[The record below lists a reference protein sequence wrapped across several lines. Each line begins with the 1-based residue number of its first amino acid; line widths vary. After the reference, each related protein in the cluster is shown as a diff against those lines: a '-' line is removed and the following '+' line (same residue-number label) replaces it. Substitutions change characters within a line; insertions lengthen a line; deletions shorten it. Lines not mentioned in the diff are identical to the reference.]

1 MLTSKELRVK
11 AWNSLKGKYWR
22 AFLVILVL
30 GLLASGGTSLQ
41 TSSQTLTETINLVD
55 PSEMDETMELGA
67 AVVGTIATAMAVVG
81 MAISLFVGNAAD
93 VGLAHYFI
101 LNTDS
106 KPSFADAFYG
116 FKVKYLRNI
125 GTLLLVGIK
134 LALWSLL
141 LVVPGIIKSFEYA
154 IIPYILADDP
164 EISSKEAF
172 RKAKEM
178 MMGNKWRLFKLNLSF
193 FGWFVLCVVT
203 CGLGTPF
210 LLPYVSAANAEFYA
224 ELKNQ

>member
-22 AFLVILVL
+22 AFLVVLVL
-30 GLLASGGTSLQ
+30 GLLASIGTSMEAG
-41 TSSQTLTETINLVD
+41 SQNLTDLVNMVD

-67 AVVGTIATAMAVVG
+67 AVIGTAASAIGFVG
-81 MAISLFVGNAAD
+81 MVIALLVGNAAD

-101 LNTDS
+101 LNTDT

-134 LALWSLL
+134 IVLWSFL
-141 LVVPGIIKSFEYA
+141 LVIPGIIKSFEYA
-154 IIPYILADDP
+154 IIPYILADDA

-172 RKAKEM
+172 KKAKEM
-178 MMGNKWRLFKLNLSF
+178 MQGNKWRLFKLNFSF
-193 FGWFVLCVVT
+193 FGWFVLCVLT
-203 CGLGTPF
+203 CGVGTIF

-224 ELKNQ
+224 ELKNK

>member
-1 MLTSKELRVK
+1 MLTSKELRAK

-30 GLLASGGTSLQ
+30 GLLASIGTSLE

-67 AVVGTIATAMAVVG
+67 AVVGTIATVMAVVG

-164 EISSKEAF
+164 EITSKEAF

-178 MMGNKWRLFKLNLSF
+178 MMGNKWRLCKLYISF

-210 LLPYVSAANAEFYA
+210 LLPYVNAANAEFYA
-224 ELKNQ
+224 ELKNK

>member
-22 AFLVILVL
+22 AFLVVLVMS
-30 GLLASGGTSLQ
+30 LLASGGISLQ
-41 TSSQTLTETINLVD
+41 TSSQTLTDALNLVD
-55 PSEMDETMELGA
+55 PSEMDAEMELGA
-67 AVVGTIATAMAVVG
+67 AVVGTIAAVMAAVG

-93 VGLAHYFI
+93 VGLAHYFVR
-101 LNTDS
+101 NVET

-116 FKVKYLRNI
+116 FKVKYFRNI

-154 IIPYILADDP
+154 IIPYILADDA
-164 EISSKEAF
+164 EITSREAF

-178 MMGNKWRLFKLNLSF
+178 MMGNKWRLFKLNFSF

-203 CGLGTPF
+203 CGVGTPF

-224 ELKNQ
+224 DLKNK

>member
-30 GLLASGGTSLQ
+30 GLLASIGTSLE
-41 TSSQTLTETINLVD
+41 TGSQNLTDMLNLVD

-67 AVVGTIATAMAVVG
+67 AVVGTIATVMAVVG

-134 LALWSLL
+134 IVLWSCLL
-141 LVVPGIIKSFEYA
+141 LVPGIIKSIEYS
-154 IIPYILADDP
+154 IIPYILADDA

-172 RKAKEM
+172 KKAKEM
-178 MMGNKWRLFKLNLSF
+178 MMGNKWRLCKLYISF

-224 ELKNQ
+224 ELKNK

>member
-1 MLTSKELRVK
+1 MLTSKELRAK

-30 GLLASGGTSLQ
+30 GLLASIGTSLE
-41 TSSQTLTETINLVD
+41 TGSQNLTDMLNLVD
-55 PSEMDETMELGA
+55 HSEMDETMELGA
-67 AVVGTIATAMAVVG
+67 AVVGTIATVMAVVG

-134 LALWSLL
+134 IVLWSCLL
-141 LVVPGIIKSFEYA
+141 LIPGIIKSVEYS
-154 IIPYILADDP
+154 IIPYILADDA
-164 EISSKEAF
+164 EITSKEAF

-178 MMGNKWRLFKLNLSF
+178 MMGNKWRLCKLYISF

-224 ELKNQ
+224 ELKNK

>member
-125 GTLLLVGIK
+125 GTLQLVGIK

-224 ELKNQ
+224 ELKNK

>member
-67 AVVGTIATAMAVVG
+67 AVVGTIAAAMAVVG

-106 KPSFADAFYG
+106 KPSFADAFDG
-116 FKVKYLRNI
+116 FKGKYLRNI

-134 LALWSLL
+134 LALGSLL

>member
-30 GLLASGGTSLQ
+30 GLLASIGTSLE
-41 TSSQTLTETINLVD
+41 TGSQNLTDMLNLVD

-67 AVVGTIATAMAVVG
+67 AVVGAIATVMAVVG

-134 LALWSLL
+134 IVLWSCLL
-141 LVVPGIIKSFEYA
+141 LIPGIIKSVEYS
-154 IIPYILADDP
+154 IIPYILADDA
-164 EISSKEAF
+164 EITSKEAF

-178 MMGNKWRLFKLNLSF
+178 MMGNKWRLCKLYISF

-224 ELKNQ
+224 ELKNK

>member
-30 GLLASGGTSLQ
+30 GLLASIGTSLE
-41 TSSQTLTETINLVD
+41 TGSQNLTDMLNLVD

-67 AVVGTIATAMAVVG
+67 AVVGTIATVMAVVG

-178 MMGNKWRLFKLNLSF
+178 MMGNKWRLFKLNFSF

>member
-1 MLTSKELRVK
+1 MLTSKELRAK

-30 GLLASGGTSLQ
+30 GLLASIGTSLE
-41 TSSQTLTETINLVD
+41 TGSQNLTDMLNLVD

-67 AVVGTIATAMAVVG
+67 AVVGTIATVMAVVG

-134 LALWSLL
+134 IVLWSCLL
-141 LVVPGIIKSFEYA
+141 LIPGIIKSVEYS
-154 IIPYILADDP
+154 IIPYILADDA
-164 EISSKEAF
+164 EITSKEAF

-178 MMGNKWRLFKLNLSF
+178 MMGNKWRLCKLYISF

-224 ELKNQ
+224 ELKNK

>member
-22 AFLVILVL
+22 AFLVILVMS
-30 GLLASGGTSLQ
+30 LLASGGISLQ
-41 TSSQTLTETINLVD
+41 TSSQTLTDALNLVD
-55 PSEMDETMELGA
+55 PSEMDAEMELGA
-67 AVVGTIATAMAVVG
+67 AVVGTIAAVMAAVG

-93 VGLAHYFI
+93 VGLAHYFVR
-101 LNTDS
+101 NVET

-116 FKVKYLRNI
+116 FKVKYFRNI

-154 IIPYILADDP
+154 IIPYILADDA
-164 EISSKEAF
+164 EITSREAF

-178 MMGNKWRLFKLNLSF
+178 MMGNKWRLFKLNFSF

-203 CGLGTPF
+203 CGVGTPF

-224 ELKNQ
+224 DLKNK

>member
-1 MLTSKELRVK
+1 MLTSKELRAK

-178 MMGNKWRLFKLNLSF
+178 MMGNKWRLFKLNFSF

>member
-1 MLTSKELRVK
+1 MLTSKELRAK

-30 GLLASGGTSLQ
+30 GLLASIGTSLE

-67 AVVGTIATAMAVVG
+67 AVVGAIATVMAVVG

-116 FKVKYLRNI
+116 FKVKYRRNI

>member
-1 MLTSKELRVK
+1 MLTSKELRAK

-30 GLLASGGTSLQ
+30 GLLASIGTSLE
-41 TSSQTLTETINLVD
+41 TCSQNLTDMLNLVD

-67 AVVGTIATAMAVVG
+67 AVVGTIATVMAVVG

-134 LALWSLL
+134 IVLWSCLL
-141 LVVPGIIKSFEYA
+141 LIPGIIKSVEYS

-164 EISSKEAF
+164 EITSKEAF

-178 MMGNKWRLFKLNLSF
+178 MQGNKWRLCKLYISF

>member
-11 AWNSLKGKYWR
+11 AWKSLKGKYWR

-30 GLLASGGTSLQ
+30 GLLASIGTSLE
-41 TSSQTLTETINLVD
+41 TGSQNLTDMLNLVD

-67 AVVGTIATAMAVVG
+67 AVVGTIATVMAVVG

-93 VGLAHYFI
+93 VGLAHYFV

-134 LALWSLL
+134 IVLWSCLL
-141 LVVPGIIKSFEYA
+141 LIPGIIKSVEYS
-154 IIPYILADDP
+154 IIPYILADDA
-164 EISSKEAF
+164 EITSKEAF

-178 MMGNKWRLFKLNLSF
+178 MMGNKWRLCKLYISF

-224 ELKNQ
+224 ELKNK

>member
-11 AWNSLKGKYWR
+11 AWKSLKGKYWR

-141 LVVPGIIKSFEYA
+141 LDVPGIIKSFEYA

>member
-55 PSEMDETMELGA
+55 PSEMDAEMELGA
-67 AVVGTIATAMAVVG
+67 AVVGTIATVMAVVG

-178 MMGNKWRLFKLNLSF
+178 MMGNKWRLFKLNFSF

>member
-30 GLLASGGTSLQ
+30 GLLASIGTSLE
-41 TSSQTLTETINLVD
+41 TGSQNLTETINLVD

-178 MMGNKWRLFKLNLSF
+178 MMGNKWRLFKLNFSF

-224 ELKNQ
+224 ELKNK

>member
-1 MLTSKELRVK
+1 M
-11 AWNSLKGKYWR
+11 
-22 AFLVILVL
+22 I
-30 GLLASGGTSLQ
+30 Q
-41 TSSQTLTETINLVD
+41 
-55 PSEMDETMELGA
+55 
-67 AVVGTIATAMAVVG
+67 
-81 MAISLFVGNAAD
+81 
-93 VGLAHYFI
+93 
-101 LNTDS
+101 
-106 KPSFADAFYG
+106 
-116 FKVKYLRNI
+116 
-125 GTLLLVGIK
+125 
-134 LALWSLL
+134 
-141 LVVPGIIKSFEYA
+141 GIIKSFEYA

-164 EISSKEAF
+164 EITSKEAF

>member
-1 MLTSKELRVK
+1 MMKSKELRVK

-41 TSSQTLTETINLVD
+41 TGSQTLTETINLVD
-55 PSEMDETMELGA
+55 PSEMDAEMELGA
-67 AVVGTIATAMAVVG
+67 AVVGTIATVMAVVG

-93 VGLAHYFI
+93 VGLAHYFVR
-101 LNTDS
+101 NVET

-164 EISSKEAF
+164 EITSKEAF

-224 ELKNQ
+224 ELKNK

>member
-30 GLLASGGTSLQ
+30 GLLASIGTSLE
-41 TSSQTLTETINLVD
+41 TGSQNLTETINLVD

-67 AVVGTIATAMAVVG
+67 AVVGTIATVMAVVG

-224 ELKNQ
+224 ELKNK

>member
-11 AWNSLKGKYWR
+11 AWNSLRGKYWR
-22 AFLVILVL
+22 AFLVVLVL
-30 GLLASGGTSLQ
+30 GLLASIGTSME
-41 TSSQTLTETINLVD
+41 TGSQNLTDLVNMVD

-67 AVVGTIATAMAVVG
+67 AVIGIAAAIGIAG
-81 MAISLFVGNAAD
+81 MAITLFVGNAAD

-106 KPSFADAFYG
+106 EPSFADAFYG

-125 GTLLLVGIK
+125 GTLLLVSIK
-134 LALWSLL
+134 TVLWSCLL
-141 LVVPGIIKSFEYA
+141 LIPGIIKSIEYS
-154 IIPYILADDP
+154 IIPYILADDA

-172 RKAKEM
+172 KKAKEM
-178 MMGNKWRLFKLNLSF
+178 MQGNKWRLCKLYISF
-193 FGWFVLCVVT
+193 FSWFVLCVVT
-203 CGLGTPF
+203 CGVGTPF

-224 ELKNQ
+224 ELKNK

>member
-1 MLTSKELRVK
+1 MLTSKELRAK

-30 GLLASGGTSLQ
+30 GLLASIGTSLE
-41 TSSQTLTETINLVD
+41 TGSQNLTDTLNLVD

-67 AVVGTIATAMAVVG
+67 AVVGTIATVMAVVG

-134 LALWSLL
+134 IVLWSCLL
-141 LVVPGIIKSFEYA
+141 LIPGIIKSVEYS
-154 IIPYILADDP
+154 IIPYILADDA
-164 EISSKEAF
+164 EITSKEAF

-178 MMGNKWRLFKLNLSF
+178 MMGNKWRLCKLYISF

-224 ELKNQ
+224 ELKNK

>member
-41 TSSQTLTETINLVD
+41 TSSQTLTDTINLVD

-67 AVVGTIATAMAVVG
+67 AVVGTIATVMAVVG

-224 ELKNQ
+224 ELKNR

>member
-30 GLLASGGTSLQ
+30 GLLASIGTSLE
-41 TSSQTLTETINLVD
+41 TGSQNLTDMLNLVD

-67 AVVGTIATAMAVVG
+67 AVVGTIATVMAVVG

-134 LALWSLL
+134 IVLWSCLL
-141 LVVPGIIKSFEYA
+141 LIPGIIKSVEYS
-154 IIPYILADDP
+154 IIPYILADDA
-164 EISSKEAF
+164 EITSKEAF

-178 MMGNKWRLFKLNLSF
+178 MMGNKWRLCKLYISF

>member
-1 MLTSKELRVK
+1 MLTSKELRAK

-67 AVVGTIATAMAVVG
+67 AVVGTIATVMAVVG

-224 ELKNQ
+224 ELKNK

>member
-30 GLLASGGTSLQ
+30 GLLASIGTSLE
-41 TSSQTLTETINLVD
+41 TGSQNLTETINLVD

-67 AVVGTIATAMAVVG
+67 AVVGTIATVMAVVG

-134 LALWSLL
+134 IVLWSCLL
-141 LVVPGIIKSFEYA
+141 LIPGIIKSVEYS
-154 IIPYILADDP
+154 IIPYILADDA
-164 EISSKEAF
+164 EITSKEAF

-178 MMGNKWRLFKLNLSF
+178 MMGNKWRLCKLYISF

-224 ELKNQ
+224 ELKNK

>member
-30 GLLASGGTSLQ
+30 GLLASIGTSLE
-41 TSSQTLTETINLVD
+41 TGSQNLTDMLNLVD

-67 AVVGTIATAMAVVG
+67 AVVGTIATVMAVVG

-134 LALWSLL
+134 IVLWSCLL
-141 LVVPGIIKSFEYA
+141 LIPGIIKSVEYS
-154 IIPYILADDP
+154 IIPYILADDA
-164 EISSKEAF
+164 EITSKEAF

-178 MMGNKWRLFKLNLSF
+178 MGNKWRLCKLYISF

-224 ELKNQ
+224 ELKNK

>member
-11 AWNSLKGKYWR
+11 AWKSLKGKYWR

-30 GLLASGGTSLQ
+30 GLLASIGTSLE
-41 TSSQTLTETINLVD
+41 TGSQNLTDMLNLVD

-67 AVVGTIATAMAVVG
+67 AVVGTIATVMAVVG

-134 LALWSLL
+134 IVLWSCLL
-141 LVVPGIIKSFEYA
+141 LIPGIIKSVEYS
-154 IIPYILADDP
+154 IIPYILADDA
-164 EISSKEAF
+164 EITSKEAF

-178 MMGNKWRLFKLNLSF
+178 MMGNKWRLCKLYISF

-224 ELKNQ
+224 ELKNK

>member
-134 LALWSLL
+134 IVLWSCLL
-141 LVVPGIIKSFEYA
+141 LVPGIIKSFEYA

>member
-22 AFLVILVL
+22 AFLVSLVL
-30 GLLASGGTSLQ
+30 GLLASIGTSLE
-41 TSSQTLTETINLVD
+41 TGSQNLTETINLVD

-67 AVVGTIATAMAVVG
+67 AVVGTIATVMAVVG

>member
-30 GLLASGGTSLQ
+30 GLLASIGTSLE
-41 TSSQTLTETINLVD
+41 TGSQNLTDMLNLVD

-134 LALWSLL
+134 IVLWSCLL
-141 LVVPGIIKSFEYA
+141 LIPGIIKSVEYS
-154 IIPYILADDP
+154 IIPYILADDA
-164 EISSKEAF
+164 EITSKEAF

>member
-101 LNTDS
+101 LNTVS

-134 LALWSLL
+134 LALWSQL

>member
-30 GLLASGGTSLQ
+30 GLLASIGTSLE
-41 TSSQTLTETINLVD
+41 TGSQNLTDMLNLVD

-67 AVVGTIATAMAVVG
+67 AVVGTIATVMAVVG

>member
-30 GLLASGGTSLQ
+30 GLLASIGTSLE
-41 TSSQTLTETINLVD
+41 TCSQNLTDMLNLVD

-67 AVVGTIATAMAVVG
+67 AVVGTIATVMAVVG

-134 LALWSLL
+134 IVLWSCLL
-141 LVVPGIIKSFEYA
+141 LIPGIIKSVEYS
-154 IIPYILADDP
+154 IIPYILADDA
-164 EISSKEAF
+164 EITSKEAF

-178 MMGNKWRLFKLNLSF
+178 MMGNKWRLCKLYISF

-224 ELKNQ
+224 ELKNK

>member
-178 MMGNKWRLFKLNLSF
+178 MMGNKWRLFKLNFSF

>member
-30 GLLASGGTSLQ
+30 GLLASIGTSLE
-41 TSSQTLTETINLVD
+41 TGSQNLTETINLVD

-67 AVVGTIATAMAVVG
+67 AVVGTIATVMAVVG

-178 MMGNKWRLFKLNLSF
+178 MMGNKWRLFKLNFSF

>member
-30 GLLASGGTSLQ
+30 GLLASIGTSLE
-41 TSSQTLTETINLVD
+41 TCSQNLTDMLNLVD

-67 AVVGTIATAMAVVG
+67 AVVGTIATVMAVVG